1 MAETTLKERI
11 DEWNGKSGSLGIFLP
26 MEEKH
31 YIEIGEDIIILKD
44 FDFEIESDDAKSV
57 KAVVAGLAINAH
69 STRMNLA
76 TVKTMAAI
84 FKNEN
89 IRFEFDFANFILKII
104 ISNHGKEE
112 SRCVLLYNGIKYFM
126 NEDLKKFDEL
136 LRNVRKAGIEICNE
150 IGAED
155 LKEIFEK

>member
-1 MAETTLKERI
+1 MALKEKIRA
-11 DEWNGKSGSLGIFLP
+11 WNEMRGISIGVYLP
-26 MEEKH
+26 TEKKH

-57 KAVVAGLAINAH
+57 KAKVKGLAINAH

>member
-44 FDFEIESDDAKSV
+44 FDFEIEFYDAKSV
-57 KAVVAGLAINAH
+57 KAVVAGLAINDH

-76 TVKTMAAI
+76 TVKTMVSL
-84 FKNEN
+84 FENKN
-89 IRFEFDFANFILKII
+89 IRFEFDFANFLLKII
-104 ISNHGKEE
+104 VNNHGKEE
-112 SRCVLLYNGIKYFM
+112 SRCVPLYNGVSYSM

-136 LRNVRKAGIEICNE
+136 VNKVRKAGIEICDE